1 MYILITTTRYA
12 VNKLRISVK
21 TPWYPWYTQ
30 GHVGGYV
37 VGYENLTSV
46 TVRGAGH
53 LVPRYQPARGLAIFS
68 SFLEGKLPP
77 SS

>member
-1 MYILITTTRYA
+1 MAPICYTCST
-12 VNKLRISVK
+12 SVLQSDTIIESIHCK
-21 TPWYPWYTQ
+21 CFMIQ
-30 GHVGGYV
+30 AGGYV
-37 VGYENLTSV
+37 VGYENLTFV